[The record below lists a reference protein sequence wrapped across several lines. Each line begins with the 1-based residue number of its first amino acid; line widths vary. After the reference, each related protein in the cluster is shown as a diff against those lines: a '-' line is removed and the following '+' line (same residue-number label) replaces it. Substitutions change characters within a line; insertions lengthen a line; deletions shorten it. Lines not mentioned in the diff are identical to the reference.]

1 MKTTSKYHV
10 DISEKGKKDRTY
22 NGILFDSKTE
32 MFFLKEFIEPKI
44 ESGDIKSY
52 TRQVEYVLQDGFTY
66 AGKKIL
72 PIKYRSDF
80 NVIWKDGT
88 EQVFDTKG
96 MPDSTSLIKRKLF
109 WLRYPELKLTY
120 ICRNLKFGGWV
131 EFDELKRLRREEKK
145 KKG

>member
-1 MKTTSKYHV
+1 M
-10 DISEKGKKDRTY
+10 I
-22 NGILFDSKTE
+22 FDSKTE
-32 MFFLKEFIEPKI
+32 MLFLKEFIEPKI
-44 ESGDIKSY
+44 ESGEIKSY

-66 AGKKIL
+66 NGKKIL

-80 NVIWKDGT
+80 NVIWSDNT

-109 WLRYPELKLTY
+109 WNRYPELNLTY

-131 EFDELKRLRREEKK
+131 EFDQLKKLRREEKK
-145 KKG
+145 KKKSENK

>member
-1 MKTTSKYHV
+1 M
-10 DISEKGKKDRTY
+10 
-22 NGILFDSKTE
+22 L
-32 MFFLKEFIEPKI
+32 FLKEFIEPKL
-44 ESGDIKSY
+44 ESGEIKSY
-52 TRQVEYVLQDGFTY
+52 SRQVEYILQDGFTLN
-66 AGKKIL
+66 GKKIL

-80 NVIWKDGT
+80 NIIWKDGT

-109 WLRYPELKLTY
+109 WLRYPDLKLTY

-131 EFDELKRLRREEKK
+131 DYDELKRLRREGKK

>member
-1 MKTTSKYHV
+1 M
-10 DISEKGKKDRTY
+10 
-22 NGILFDSKTE
+22 L
-32 MFFLKEFIEPKI
+32 FLKEFIEPKM
-44 ESGDIKSY
+44 ESGEIKSY

-66 AGKKIL
+66 NVKKIL

-80 NVIWKDGT
+80 NIIWNDNT

-109 WLRYPELKLTY
+109 WKRYPDLNLTY

-131 EFDELKRLRREEKK
+131 EYDELKKLRRDEKK
-145 KKG
+145 IKKV